1 MARNA
6 IARAESEDLSLD
18 IYLREIR
25 RTDLISPEKEVE
37 LARRI
42 KKGDRKA
49 LDELVQA
56 NLRFVVSV
64 ARQYRGRGLSLADL
78 INEGNVGLI
87 KAAERFDEERGFRFI
102 SYAIWWIR
110 QSILQALNEQTRV
123 VRIPIN
129 RAGKAS
135 KIERAARAL
144 EQALERPP
152 DDEEIAE
159 ELDMSVEEV
168 IDARRYGLKAVSL
181 DAPTR
186 EEGETPLLS
195 LLTDDEASSPD
206 EQVAENDLS
215 RDLREAIASLDT
227 REQKIVRDYF
237 GMDTGEGITLQAIGE
252 DLGLTRE
259 RVRQLKE
266 RAIRKIQQ
274 RSHGEKLRSYLH

>member
-6 IARAESEDLSLD
+6 TLQPESDDRSLD
-18 IYLREIR
+18 IYMREIR
-25 RTDLISPEKEVE
+25 RKDLITPEKEVE
-37 LARRI
+37 LAIRI
-42 KKGDRKA
+42 KDGERGA

-87 KAAERFDEERGFRFI
+87 KAAERFDETRGFRFI

-135 KIERAARAL
+135 KIERTARAL
-144 EQALERPP
+144 EQELERPP
-152 DDEEIAE
+152 LPEEIADALE
-159 ELDMSVEEV
+159 MTVDEV
-168 IDARRYGLKAVSL
+168 LDARRYGLRAVSL
-181 DAPTR
+181 DAPSH
-186 EEGETPLLS
+186 EEGDASLLS
-195 LLTDDEASSPD
+195 VLSDDNASPPD
-206 EQVAENDLS
+206 AQVVEHDLS
-215 RDLREAIASLDT
+215 RDLGAAIGTLDA

-237 GMDTGEGITLQAIGE
+237 GLDTGEGVTLESIGKE
-252 DLGLTRE
+252 LGLTRE

-266 RAIRKIQQ
+266 RAIRKMLQ
-274 RSHGEKLRSYLH
+274 RSDPEKLRSYLR